1 MHEVAHVASRTLVGV
16 MLTTTRLCEVVDGT
30 QLAPNGPPGV
40 PPCVEQITGLLGVLL
55 VPESEVCVSR
65 QMIVA
70 VFAYNH
76 LFQPSQFRCLHVN
89 VFVEERK
96 VLVEIGLGHFRSVIV
111 ERIGFSIGWI
121 LVQVRAEHCVGVG
134 GLDVFSRTLFAVAT
148 RADFVI
154 E

>member
-16 MLTTTRLCEVVDGT
+16 MLAATRLGEVVDGT

-55 VPESEVCVSR
+55 GSEPKVCVSC

-70 VFAYNH
+70 VFAHNH
-76 LFQPSQFRCLHVN
+76 LFQPSQFRGLHVN

-96 VLVEIGLGHFRSVIV
+96 VLVEIGLGHFRAVVV
-111 ERIGFSIGWI
+111 ERVGFSIGRV
-121 LVQVRAEHCVGVG
+121 LVQVRAQHCVGVG
-134 GLDVFSRTLFAVAT
+134 GLDVFSRALFAVAT